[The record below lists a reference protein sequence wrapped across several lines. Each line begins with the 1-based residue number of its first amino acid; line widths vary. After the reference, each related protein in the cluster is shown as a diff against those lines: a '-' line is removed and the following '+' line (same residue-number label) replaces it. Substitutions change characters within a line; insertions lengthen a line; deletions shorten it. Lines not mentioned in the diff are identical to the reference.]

1 MAENIDRTTVLKVSG
16 LTCSNCVRHVSV
28 ELEAVED
35 VKNVSVI
42 LNKGGVSD
50 VMVVSDVH
58 LDDQALADA
67 VDEAGNYTLEA
78 IERDE

>member
-16 LTCSNCVRHVSV
+16 LTCSNCVRHVSEVLEEV
-28 ELEAVED
+28 EG

>member
-16 LTCSNCVRHVSV
+16 LTCSYCARPVSE
-28 ELEAVED
+28 ELEEVEG

>member
-16 LTCSNCVRHVSV
+16 LTCSNCVRHASG
-28 ELEAVED
+28 ELEEVEG

>member
-16 LTCSNCVRHVSV
+16 LACSNCVRHVSE
-28 ELEAVED
+28 ELEEVEG

>member
-1 MAENIDRTTVLKVSG
+1 MAD
-16 LTCSNCVRHVSV
+16 NCVRHVSE
-28 ELEAVED
+28 ELEEVEG

-58 LDDQALADA
+58 LDDQVLADA

>member
-16 LTCSNCVRHVSV
+16 LTCSNCVRHVSE
-28 ELEAVED
+28 ELEEVEG

-58 LDDQALADA
+58 LDDQADA

>member
-16 LTCSNCVRHVSV
+16 LTCSNCVRHVRE
-28 ELEAVED
+28 ELEEVEG

-58 LDDQALADA
+58 RDDQALADA

>member
-16 LTCSNCVRHVSV
+16 LTCSNCVRHVRE
-28 ELEAVED
+28 ELEEVEG

>member
-1 MAENIDRTTVLKVSG
+1 
-16 LTCSNCVRHVSV
+16 
-28 ELEAVED
+28 
-35 VKNVSVI
+35 
-42 LNKGGVSD
+42 
-50 VMVVSDVH
+50 MVVSDVH

>member
-16 LTCSNCVRHVSV
+16 LTCSNCVRHVSE
-28 ELEAVED
+28 ELEEVEG
-35 VKNVSVI
+35 V
-42 LNKGGVSD
+42 NKGGVSD

>member
-16 LTCSNCVRHVSV
+16 LTCSNCVCHVSE
-28 ELEAVED
+28 ELEEVEG

>member
-16 LTCSNCVRHVSV
+16 LNCSNCVRHVSE
-28 ELEAVED
+28 ELEEVEG

>member
-1 MAENIDRTTVLKVSG
+1 MSE
-16 LTCSNCVRHVSV
+16 
-28 ELEAVED
+28 ELEEVEG

-58 LDDQALADA
+58 LDDQVLADA

>member
-16 LTCSNCVRHVSV
+16 LTCSNCVRHVSE
-28 ELEAVED
+28 ELEEIEG

-50 VMVVSDVH
+50 VMVVSDVR

-67 VDEAGNYTLEA
+67 VDEAGNYTLES